1 MVIGIPKEIKN
12 NENRISILPFG
23 VEELKRHNHTIYIEH
38 NAGIGSGFTNEEY
51 LKAGANILDTPEEIF
66 EKSDIIVKVKEPQE
80 NEVDLIKE
88 NQIIFTY
95 FHFAANLA
103 LTKGII
109 DSKATAI
116 AYETVELD
124 NGTLP
129 LLTPMSEVAGRM
141 AIQNGAK
148 CLEGNMGGK
157 GKLLSG
163 VPGVEPANVLILG
176 GGVVGSNAAK
186 LAAGLGAK
194 VYILDI
200 SPNRLK
206 YLDDVMPANVFT
218 LYSNKD
224 NIIKMLPE
232 IDLLIG
238 GVLQVGA
245 KAPKIISKDML
256 KLMQKGSVIV
266 DVAVDQGGCVESCK
280 PTTHENP
287 TYVVNDI
294 IHYCVANM
302 PGSVPYTSTI
312 ALANATFPYLKE
324 IVNNGYTNALANDTS
339 LLRGLNIANGSVT
352 HPGVASA
359 FSLDYPP
366 AEKAI
371 R

>member
-23 VEELKRHNHTIYIEH
+23 VEELKRYNHTIYIEY
-38 NAGIGSGFTNEEY
+38 NAGIGSGFTNDEY

-80 NEVDLIKE
+80 NEVNLIIE

-157 GKLLSG
+157 DTI
-163 VPGVEPANVLILG
+163 N
-176 GGVVGSNAAK
+176 
-186 LAAGLGAK
+186 
-194 VYILDI
+194 
-200 SPNRLK
+200 
-206 YLDDVMPANVFT
+206 F
-218 LYSNKD
+218 
-224 NIIKMLPE
+224 
-232 IDLLIG
+232 
-238 GVLQVGA
+238 
-245 KAPKIISKDML
+245 KI
-256 KLMQKGSVIV
+256 
-266 DVAVDQGGCVESCK
+266 
-280 PTTHENP
+280 HN
-287 TYVVNDI
+287 
-294 IHYCVANM
+294 
-302 PGSVPYTSTI
+302 
-312 ALANATFPYLKE
+312 
-324 IVNNGYTNALANDTS
+324 
-339 LLRGLNIANGSVT
+339 
-352 HPGVASA
+352 
-359 FSLDYPP
+359 
-366 AEKAI
+366 
-371 R
+371 